1 MSEKQPSILSYLH
14 PYDVLSNEARDE
26 ILAQSDWIYIAKGG
40 VIYRIG
46 EHLKGLYIIVNGQ
59 VSVTDENN
67 AQISLLNRE
76 NSFGER
82 GLLRDGIAA
91 TTAVAQEDCRLLC
104 IPAAVFQKMR
114 KQHHEIGWFFDRRG
128 RAQVAARALP
138 DTLTSV
144 RIKTL
149 MAANPATCTP
159 DTTIGDAASAMRDK
173 HISCLC
179 VVSDGRLVGIVTLR
193 DLVNKAMA
201 DDLPNGTA
209 VSAIMTTNP
218 RFLPPSAIGSDVLH
232 TMMEFRLGHLPVV
245 SSGRLI
251 GIVTQ
256 TNLTRFQASYAANF
270 VSEAAHA
277 TSVPEL
283 AQITDRIPRLL
294 VHLVA
299 AGNRHDVVTRMITD
313 IADVVTRRLLR
324 MAEDKL
330 GPPPA
335 RYLWLACGSQ
345 GRQEQTGVSDQD
357 NCLILQN
364 GLSADQLAYFE
375 PFAQFVSDGLHACGY
390 VYCPGD
396 MMATN
401 PRWRQPVSIWA
412 DYFHSWISNPV
423 KEAQMLA
430 SVMFDL
436 RPIGGDSTLFDDL
449 QATTLKAAASNSI
462 FTAHM
467 ATNALSHATPLGLL
481 RGLSTIRA
489 GEHRNTID
497 MKLNG
502 VAPVVDLARMY
513 ALQGQLPELNTR
525 ARLQA
530 ALDAGIISTS
540 GGHDLIDAY
549 DLVAQ
554 TRLEHQTKTIKGG
567 AAPDNFLPPATLSG
581 FERSNLRD
589 AFVVIKTMQS
599 ALMQGR
605 GILA

>member
-1 MSEKQPSILSYLH
+1 MTEEQITILSYLH
-14 PYDVLSNEARDE
+14 PYDVLSDDARKA
-26 ILAQSDWIYIAKGG
+26 ILDHSEWCDVAQGATIYT
-40 VIYRIG
+40 IG
-46 EHLKGLYIIVNGQ
+46 QRLRGLYVIVSGQ
-59 VSVTDENN
+59 VSVTDENG
-67 AQISLLNRE
+67 AQVSLLSRE

-82 GLLRDGIAA
+82 GLLRDGLAV
-91 TTAVAQEDCRLLC
+91 TTATAQQDCRLLC
-104 IPAAVFQKMR
+104 IPAALFQSLLKEHDAIAR
-114 KQHHEIGWFFDRRG
+114 FFNRTG
-128 RAQVAARALP
+128 RAQAAGNTLP
-138 DTLTSV
+138 DTLSSV
-144 RIKTL
+144 RVEAL
-149 MAANPATCTP
+149 MAANPATCSPETKVS
-159 DTTIGDAASAMRDK
+159 DAAKIMRDK

-179 VVSDGRLVGIVTLR
+179 VVSNGQLVGIVTLR

-201 DDLPNGTA
+201 DDLPNATA
-209 VSAIMTTNP
+209 VSAIMTAKP
-218 RFLPPSAIGSDVLH
+218 RVLPPSAIGSDVLH
-232 TMMEFRLGHLPVV
+232 TMMEYRLGHLPVV
-245 SSGRLI
+245 SAGRLI

-256 TNLTRFQASYAANF
+256 TDLTRFQASHAANF

-277 TSVPEL
+277 QSIQDL
-283 AQITDRIPRLL
+283 AEITGRIPRLL

-324 MAEDKL
+324 MAEEKF

-357 NCLILQN
+357 NCLILQD
-364 GLSADQLAYFE
+364 GISDDQRSYFE
-375 PFAQFVSDGLHACGY
+375 AFAQFVSDGLHACGY

-401 PRWRQPVSIWA
+401 PRWRQPVSVWN
-412 DYFHSWISNPV
+412 DYFQGWIASPV

-436 RPIGGDSTLFDDL
+436 RPIGGDTTLFDDL
-449 QATTLKAAASNSI
+449 QTNTPKAAASNSI

-467 ATNALSHATPLGLL
+467 ATNALSHGTPLGLL

-502 VAPVVDLARMY
+502 VVPVVDLARMY

-530 ALDAGIISTS
+530 ALSAGIISES

-554 TRLEHQTKTIKGG
+554 TRLEHQTKVIKDGH
-567 AAPDNFLPPATLSG
+567 APDNFLPPATLSG
-581 FERSNLRD
+581 FERSHLRD

-605 GILA
+605 GTLA